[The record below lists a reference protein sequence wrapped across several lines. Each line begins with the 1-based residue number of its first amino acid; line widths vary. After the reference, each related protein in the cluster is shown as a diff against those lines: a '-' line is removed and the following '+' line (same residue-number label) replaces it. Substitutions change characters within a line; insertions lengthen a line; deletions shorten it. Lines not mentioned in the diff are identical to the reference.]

1 MSLLNEDI
9 KYYRTKTREVYMDE
23 EVFDELVYRIHNL
36 EKNNEIYI
44 NTNIL
49 LNRRNDKMTELCWNI
64 RDYLIECKQDKTSVD
79 IDKILDMLD

>member
-44 NTNIL
+44 N
-49 LNRRNDKMTELCWNI
+49 KGE
-64 RDYLIECKQDKTSVD
+64 
-79 IDKILDMLD
+79 